1 MSSQSERIDY
11 QVYGRLRE
19 LILRRGSII
28 IKRDRPVNIAHS
40 TDDDNDDD
48 DNDDDNDDDDD
59 RYLVWIVWNFAHSV
73 HLILKCHS

>member
-48 DNDDDNDDDDD
+48 DNDDDDNDDNDDDNDDDDD
-59 RYLVWIVWNFAHSV
+59 RYLV
-73 HLILKCHS
+73 